1 MIFFIY
7 GEEEFLS
14 RRKLNEIIGKYKTA
28 NPSGMNFRRFD
39 FSGCGFRD
47 FLATM
52 ETVSMFPEKKLAV
65 LENVFQNK
73 EAEAAFA
80 DFLSRNDLSE
90 NKEIFLVFYQGGG
103 KSNPSVSEAGK
114 SDLFSLLK
122 KKAVCQEFPRLEGAA
137 LARWINKE
145 AAEKGAEPERG
156 AASLFSLHFGSDLRK
171 ISNELEKLACYD
183 KKITKENFYLL
194 SPVFT
199 QSDSFQFV
207 DSLLKGDKARSLFLL
222 DKCFESGVK
231 ETMLL
236 GAVAANF
243 RSALK
248 IKSLFAKEKSSD
260 VLAKK
265 AGVHPF
271 VVKKLTPFAKAV
283 PEEAL
288 KKIHSRILCA
298 DSAIKRGK
306 SEPKAAL
313 NLLVFDVI
321 SLLRPSR

>member
-1 MIFFIY
+1 MVFFIY
-7 GEEEFLS
+7 GEEEFSS
-14 RRKLNEIIGKYKTA
+14 RRKLNEIIGKYKAA

-39 FSGCGFRD
+39 FNGCGFRD
-47 FLATM
+47 FLASI

-80 DFLSRNDLSE
+80 VFLSRNDLSE

-114 SDLFSLLK
+114 SDLFPLLK

-137 LARWINKE
+137 LARWISKE
-145 AAEKGAEPERG
+145 AADKGAEPERG
-156 AASLFSLHFGSDLRK
+156 AASLFSFHFGNDLRK

-194 SPVFT
+194 SPVFA

-207 DSLLKGDKARSLFLL
+207 DALLKGDKTRSLFLL
-222 DKCFESGVK
+222 DRCLESGIK
-231 ETMLL
+231 ETMLI
-236 GAVAANF
+236 GAVASNF

-248 IKSLFAKEKSSD
+248 IKSLLAKEKSSD

-265 AGVHPF
+265 AGIHPF

-283 PEEAL
+283 SEEAM
-288 KKIHSRILCA
+288 KKIHSRVLRA
-298 DSAIKRGK
+298 DFEIKRGK
-306 SEPKAAL
+306 AEPKAAL
-313 NLLVFDVI
+313 NLLVFDIV
-321 SLLRPSR
+321 SLLSKK